1 MIAPRARTIAIVL
14 DVTFAGRLASLV
26 EGAAVWIVDS
36 PENRPA
42 IESVW
47 TARRTR
53 GAAYDVTV
61 FRMIPGLTAE
71 DHVESVLRSAAKHLE
86 SDDLPG
92 PVGSIEVYGTELTDA
107 MRAMLARH
115 DYSRFDPLD
124 EGFRGRTATGG

>member
-1 MIAPRARTIAIVL
+1 MIAPLSRTIAIVL
-14 DVTFAGRLASLV
+14 DTAFAGRLASV
-26 EGAAVWIVDS
+26 AERAAVWIADS

-53 GAAYDVTV
+53 GATYDVTV
-61 FRMIPGLTAE
+61 FRMIPGLSAE
-71 DHVESVLRSAAKHLE
+71 EHVDSVLRSAGKHAE
-86 SDDLPG
+86 SGDSPG

-107 MRAMLARH
+107 MRGIFARH

-124 EGFRGRTATGG
+124 DGFRARKATAG